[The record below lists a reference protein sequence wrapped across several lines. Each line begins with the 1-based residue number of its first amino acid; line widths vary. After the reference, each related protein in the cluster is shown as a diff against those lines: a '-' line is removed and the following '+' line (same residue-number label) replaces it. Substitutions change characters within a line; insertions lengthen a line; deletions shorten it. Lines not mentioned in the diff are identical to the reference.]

1 MFPDQKFQYAALVIS
16 RIISKIGT
24 DKICVDLGHKSV
36 AAENPFPRVHFL
48 NLPNAKQIGQSEEH
62 LVLEVENNRDL
73 EIGKVLY
80 GVPKHICPTCALYEK
95 AFVVE
100 KGKVETVW
108 RVVARDRQILI

>member
-62 LVLEVENNRDL
+62 LVLKVESNKDL

-100 KGKVETVW
+100 KGKVEAVW